1 MIGAAPLAHASSR
14 VTFSRICNGR
24 PRASVFIF
32 RLVHF
37 ASHTDLVTTPPVEND
52 LALLDRLAEAR
63 RELAT
68 QIGKRIVGQTQVV
81 DDLVTALLAGGHV
94 VLVGVPGLAKTLLVQ
109 TVAQAL
115 DLTFSRVQFT
125 PDLMPSDITGTEL
138 MEEEP
143 GTGKRTF
150 RFTEGPVFANM
161 VLADEINRASPRT
174 QSALLEV
181 MAERT
186 VTVDGISHQVPR
198 PFLVVATQKPVEMDG
213 TYPLPEAQ
221 LDRFMMR
228 VSIGYPSPES
238 EIEILKSE
246 HEGRSIDDLQPV
258 ISLDDVA
265 AISAQAKQTFV
276 APSIFDYITRITNAT
291 RTAED
296 VTLGCSPRASLALL
310 KASRVRAMMLGRN
323 YVLPS
328 DIQDLAISICAH
340 RLILASAY
348 QSTRTSVDE
357 VIRRI
362 IKEVESPHGDFSE

>member
-1 MIGAAPLAHASSR
+1 MDQFQGVRTDASINYNLFVHRNVNLLRKSL
-14 VTFSRICNGR
+14 NDALKGK
-24 PRASVFIF
+24 PE
-32 RLVHF
+32 LV
-37 ASHTDLVTTPPVEND
+37 DLVLVCLFSEEH
-52 LALLDRLAEAR
+52 LLIED
-63 RELAT
+63 
-68 QIGKRIVGQTQVV
+68 
-81 DDLVTALLAGGHV
+81 
-94 VLVGVPGLAKTLLVQ
+94 VPGLGKTTLARALAK
-109 TVAQAL
+109 
-115 DLTFSRVQFT
+115 SIGGSWNRIQFT
-125 PDLMPSDITGTEL
+125 PDILPGDITGVSVFNQASNNFE
-138 MEEEP
+138 
-143 GTGKRTF
+143 F
-150 RFTEGPVFANM
+150 HFGPIFSNF

-186 VTVDGISHQVPR
+186 VTVDGVSHQVPR
-198 PFLVVATQKPVEMDG
+198 PFLVVATQNPVEMDG

-228 VSIGYPSPES
+228 VSIGYPSAES

-246 HEGRSIDDLQPV
+246 HEGRSINDLQPV

-310 KASRVRAMMLGRN
+310 KASRVRAMMLGRS

-328 DIQDLAISICAH
+328 DIQDLAIPICAH

>member
-1 MIGAAPLAHASSR
+1 
-14 VTFSRICNGR
+14 VQEQ
-24 PRASVFIF
+24 
-32 RLVHF
+32 
-37 ASHTDLVTTPPVEND
+37 TDLLKNS
-52 LALLDRLAEAR
+52 LNSALKGKP
-63 RELAT
+63 EL
-68 QIGKRIVGQTQVV
+68 V
-81 DDLVTALLAGGHV
+81 DLVLVCLFSEEHLLIED
-94 VLVGVPGLAKTLLVQ
+94 VPGLGKTTLARALAK
-109 TVAQAL
+109 
-115 DLTFSRVQFT
+115 SIGGSWNRIQFT
-125 PDLMPSDITGTEL
+125 PDILPGDITGVSVFNQASNNFE
-138 MEEEP
+138 
-143 GTGKRTF
+143 F
-150 RFTEGPVFANM
+150 HFGPIFSNF

-186 VTVDGISHQVPR
+186 VTVDGVSHQVPR
-198 PFLVVATQKPVEMDG
+198 PFLVVATQNPVEMDG

-228 VSIGYPSPES
+228 VSIGYPSAES

-246 HEGRSIDDLQPV
+246 HEGRSINDLQPV

-310 KASRVRAMMLGRN
+310 KAARVRAMMLGRS

-328 DIQDLAISICAH
+328 DIQDLAIPICAH